1 MRIYRAFSAAA
12 VGPVIEA
19 ARLVN
24 AVGRTVPRV
33 CDRGEVPR
41 AGRNRSSASRAAA
54 DEAAE
59 TEERNAYGELNIGW
73 NGLAAAPEYAGRRAM
88 RRMRLRTT
96 WRLTAGCRFVCVG
109 CAVALS
115 LVGAA
120 TAVRWMLSVTSPSA
134 AVAGAGTLDAGG
146 GTAAGTESAIAPGR
160 AAFPFGGSL
169 RALPVSRL
177 SSLSGASDFAIT
189 GGPIAPGM
197 VRSAPPAEW
206 RCHALDAKG
215 AAAEARSSEAPES

>member
-1 MRIYRAFSAAA
+1 MRL
-12 VGPVIEA
+12 PK
-19 ARLVN
+19 
-24 AVGRTVPRV
+24 PR
-33 CDRGEVPR
+33 RGTP
-41 AGRNRSSASRAAA
+41 
-54 DEAAE
+54 
-59 TEERNAYGELNIGW
+59 YGELNIGW
-73 NGLAAAPEYAGRRAM
+73 NGLAAAPEYAGRRAT

-120 TAVRWMLSVTSPSA
+120 AALSLVGAAAALSLVGAAAAVRSMLSVTSPSA
-134 AVAGAGTLDAGG
+134 AVASAGTLDAGG

>member
-1 MRIYRAFSAAA
+1 MPWAGRCLAFAIAARCLGQAAIAAA
-12 VGPVIEA
+12 RREPPPM
-19 ARLVN
+19 RLPK
-24 AVGRTVPRV
+24 PR
-33 CDRGEVPR
+33 RGTP
-41 AGRNRSSASRAAA
+41 
-54 DEAAE
+54 
-59 TEERNAYGELNIGW
+59 YGELNIGW
-73 NGLAAAPEYAGRRAM
+73 NGLAAAPEYAGRRAT